1 MTGDELSR
9 IADVSEGL
17 ENPILRAAKSA
28 SNIAELLDAVKTKRY
43 TLARLKRILFNAL
56 LGITREQQ
64 ELAAYSG
71 DALYIRVLGIRQSK
85 LHLLSELQENAALP
99 IVLRRSDAESLPFNA
114 KQTLELT
121 RRASLIRALACPG
134 NASCRDDFSHR
145 LVII

>member
-64 ELAAYSG
+64 ELAAYSD
-71 DALYIRVLGIRQSK
+71 DALYIRVLGCTCFPSCRRMRLCRSFCAVPMRNRFRSTQSK
-85 LHLLSELQENAALP
+85 
-99 IVLRRSDAESLPFNA
+99 
-114 KQTLELT
+114 
-121 RRASLIRALACPG
+121 
-134 NASCRDDFSHR
+134 R
-145 LVII
+145 LN

>member
-64 ELAAYSG
+64 ELAAYSD

-114 KQTLELT
+114 KQTLEL
-121 RRASLIRALACPG
+121 
-134 NASCRDDFSHR
+134 HR
-145 LVII
+145 

>member
-64 ELAAYSG
+64 ELAAYSD
-71 DALYIRVLGIRQSK
+71 DALYIRVL
-85 LHLLSELQENAALP
+85 
-99 IVLRRSDAESLPFNA
+99 
-114 KQTLELT
+114 
-121 RRASLIRALACPG
+121 RASAEQAAPAFRVAGECGSADRSAPFRCGIASVQRKA
-134 NASCRDDFSHR
+134 NA
-145 LVII
+145 